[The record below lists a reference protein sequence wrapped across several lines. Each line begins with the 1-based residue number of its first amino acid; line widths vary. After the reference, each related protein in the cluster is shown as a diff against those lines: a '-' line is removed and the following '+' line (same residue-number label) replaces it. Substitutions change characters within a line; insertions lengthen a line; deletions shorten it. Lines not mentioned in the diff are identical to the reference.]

1 LSRNQD
7 KYTLSLDTLITVT
20 ASKDNFC
27 YIENMT
33 FEQALNRAES
43 NRNNGWSYKNYKLGY
58 CAMKEKHK

>member
-1 LSRNQD
+1 MSKKQD
-7 KYTLSLDTLITVT
+7 KYQLPFNTIITVV
-20 ASKDNFC
+20 ASKDNLC

-43 NRNNGWSYKNYKLGY
+43 NRNNGWHYKNYKLGY